1 MRKTILPAVAA
12 SLVAAGVGFAPV
24 GGIAPAAA
32 QMVDGPEVRWKM
44 SLWGKRRAFTEG
56 AEYVSTQVA
65 ERTGGKFTIKL
76 FYGEQISKSK
86 ENLDGISLGAFEAAM
101 FCASYHPGKNAPL
114 NVLDLP
120 FLPLA
125 NFEVMRKV
133 HDAVY
138 DHPAAQ
144 EALSKWNAYLY
155 MSNILPQY
163 EYMGKGE
170 PPQSVAD
177 FGGKRLRALGG
188 MGRAA
193 ALIGA
198 TPSTMPASE
207 TYTALQR
214 GTVDAIGFP
223 YSYTFAAYKLDE
235 IADWVTTNMSL
246 GTVNCPSVFNVDA
259 WSALPEQYKELLLGL
274 KDGAYAAM
282 SAAYQ
287 EKDVANE
294 KKWRE
299 GGKIRMVQIPENEM
313 AEFRRIAGKPV
324 WDAWVE
330 DNKDGLPAQELL
342 DLVLSTAEK
351 AMM

>member
-1 MRKTILPAVAA
+1 
-12 SLVAAGVGFAPV
+12 
-24 GGIAPAAA
+24 
-32 QMVDGPEVRWKM
+32 M

-56 AEYVSTQVA
+56 AEYVSAQVA

-76 FYGEQISKSK
+76 FYGQQLSKSK
-86 ENLDGISLGAFEAAM
+86 ENLDGISLGAFEAAI
-101 FCASYHPGKNAPL
+101 FCAAYHPGKNAPL

-120 FLPLA
+120 FLPLDD
-125 NFEVMRKV
+125 FGVMRKV
-133 HDAVY
+133 HDAIY
-138 DHPAAQ
+138 SHPSAH
-144 EALSKWNAYLY
+144 EALSKWNAYIY

-163 EYMGKGE
+163 EYMGRGA

-177 FGGKRLRALGG
+177 FEGKRLRALGG

-193 ALIGA
+193 RMIGA

-246 GTVNCPSVFNVDA
+246 GTVNCPSVFNTSA
-259 WSALPEQYKELLLGL
+259 WEALPDQYKELLLSL

-282 SAAYQ
+282 DAAYKA
-287 EKDVANE
+287 KDVANE
-294 KKWRE
+294 KKWSE
-299 GGKIRMVQIPENEM
+299 GGKIQMVQIPEEEM
-313 AEFRRIAGKPV
+313 AEFRRIAGEPA
-324 WDAWVE
+324 WNAWVE
-330 DNKDGLPAQELL
+330 ENKDKIPAQELL
-342 DLVLSTAEK
+342 DLVLSTAK
-351 AMM
+351 AAM

>member
-1 MRKTILPAVAA
+1 MRKTILTVVAA
-12 SLVAAGVGFAPV
+12 SLAAAGASLAGSVTPT
-24 GGIAPAAA
+24 AA
-32 QMVDGPEVRWKM
+32 QMVDGPEVSWKM

-56 AEYVSTQVA
+56 AEYVSAQVA

-76 FYGEQISKSK
+76 FYGQQLSKSK

-125 NFEVMRKV
+125 DFGVMRKV

-138 DHPAAQ
+138 GHPAAQ
-144 EALSKWNAYLY
+144 EALAKWNAYLY

-163 EYMGKGE
+163 EYMGKGD

-177 FGGKRLRALGG
+177 FEGKRLRALGG

-193 ALIGA
+193 ELIGA

-259 WSALPEQYKELLLGL
+259 WNSLPEQYKELLLGL

-282 SAAYQ
+282 DAAYKA
-287 EKDVANE
+287 KDVANE

-299 GGKIRMVQIPENEM
+299 GGKIRMVQIPEEEM
-313 AEFRRIAGKPV
+313 AGFRDIAGQPV

-330 DNKDGLPAQELL
+330 DNKDDLPAQELL
-342 DLVLSTAEK
+342 DLVLSTAK
-351 AMM
+351 AAM

>member
-1 MRKTILPAVAA
+1 MRKTILTVAAA
-12 SLVAAGVGFAPV
+12 SLAAAGASLAGSVT
-24 GGIAPAAA
+24 PAAA
-32 QMVDGPEVRWKM
+32 QMVDGPEVSWKM

-56 AEYVSTQVA
+56 AEYVSAQVA

-76 FYGEQISKSK
+76 FYGQQLSKSK

-125 NFEVMRKV
+125 DFGVMRKV

-138 DHPAAQ
+138 GHPAAQ

-163 EYMGKGE
+163 EYMGTGD

-177 FGGKRLRALGG
+177 FKGKRLRALGG

-193 ALIGA
+193 ELIGA

-246 GTVNCPSVFNVDA
+246 GTVNCPSVFNVEA
-259 WSALPEQYKELLLGL
+259 WNSLPDQYKELLLGL

-282 SAAYQ
+282 DAAYKA
-287 EKDVANE
+287 KDVANE

-299 GGKIRMVQIPENEM
+299 GGKIRMVQIPEDEM
-313 AEFRRIAGKPV
+313 AGFRDIAGQPV

-330 DNKDGLPAQELL
+330 DNKDDLPARELL
-342 DLVLSTAEK
+342 DLVLSTAK
-351 AMM
+351 AAM

>member
-1 MRKTILPAVAA
+1 MRKTILTVVAA
-12 SLVAAGVGFAPV
+12 SLAAVGATFAGSV
-24 GGIAPAAA
+24 APAAA
-32 QMVDGPEVRWKM
+32 QMVDGPEVSWKM

-56 AEYVSTQVA
+56 AEYVSSQVA

-76 FYGEQISKSK
+76 FYGQQLSKSK
-86 ENLDGISLGAFEAAM
+86 ENLDGISLGAFEAAI

-125 NFEVMRKV
+125 DFGVMRKV

-138 DHPAAQ
+138 GHPAAQ
-144 EALSKWNAYLY
+144 EALGKWNAYIY

-177 FGGKRLRALGG
+177 FKGKRLRALGG

-193 ALIGA
+193 ELIGA

-246 GTVNCPSVFNVDA
+246 GTVNCPSVFNVEA
-259 WSALPEQYKELLLGL
+259 WNSLPDQYKELLLGL

-282 SAAYQ
+282 DAAYK

-294 KKWRE
+294 KKWSE
-299 GGKIRMVQIPENEM
+299 GGKIQMVQIPEEEM
-313 AEFRRIAGKPV
+313 AGFREIAGQPV
-324 WDAWVE
+324 WDAWVAE
-330 DNKDGLPAQELL
+330 NQDDLPAQELL
-342 DLVLSTAEK
+342 DLVLSTAK
-351 AMM
+351 AAM

>member
-1 MRKTILPAVAA
+1 MRKTILSVAAA
-12 SLVAAGVGFAPV
+12 SLVAAGVSLTASV
-24 GGIAPAAA
+24 APAAA
-32 QMVDGPEVRWKM
+32 QMVDGPEVHWKM

-56 AEYVSTQVA
+56 AEYASAQVA

-76 FYGEQISKSK
+76 FYGQQLSKSK
-86 ENLDGISLGAFEAAM
+86 ENLDGISLGAFEAAI
-101 FCASYHPGKNAPL
+101 FCAAYHPGKNAPL

-120 FLPLA
+120 FLPLDD
-125 NFEVMRKV
+125 FGVMRKV
-133 HDAVY
+133 HDAIY
-138 DHPAAQ
+138 SHPSAH
-144 EALSKWNAYLY
+144 EALSKWNAYIY

-163 EYMGKGE
+163 EYMGRGA

-177 FGGKRLRALGG
+177 FEGKRLRALGG

-193 ALIGA
+193 RMIGA

-246 GTVNCPSVFNVDA
+246 GTVNCPSVFNTSA
-259 WSALPEQYKELLLGL
+259 WEALPDQYKELLLSL

-282 SAAYQ
+282 DAAYKA
-287 EKDVANE
+287 KDVANE
-294 KKWRE
+294 KKWSE
-299 GGKIRMVQIPENEM
+299 GGKIQMVQIPEEEM
-313 AEFRRIAGKPV
+313 AEFRRIAGEPA
-324 WDAWVE
+324 WNAWVE
-330 DNKDGLPAQELL
+330 ENKDKIPAQELL
-342 DLVLSTAEK
+342 DLVLSTAK
-351 AMM
+351 AAM

>member
-1 MRKTILPAVAA
+1 MRKTILTVAA
-12 SLVAAGVGFAPV
+12 ATLVAAGASLTGSV
-24 GGIAPAAA
+24 APAAA
-32 QMVDGPEVRWKM
+32 QMVDGPEVSWKM

-56 AEYVSTQVA
+56 AEYVSAQVA

-76 FYGEQISKSK
+76 FYGQQLSKSK
-86 ENLDGISLGAFEAAM
+86 ENLDGISLGAFEAAI

-125 NFEVMRKV
+125 NFGVMRKV

-138 DHPAAQ
+138 GHPSAQ
-144 EALSKWNAYLY
+144 EALGKWNAVIY

-163 EYMGKGE
+163 EYMGRGE

-177 FGGKRLRALGG
+177 FEGKRLRALGG

-193 ALIGA
+193 KMIGA

-246 GTVNCPSVFNVDA
+246 GTVNCPSVFNADA
-259 WSALPEQYKELLLGL
+259 WNSLPDQYKELLLSL

-282 SAAYQ
+282 EAAYK

-294 KKWRE
+294 KKWSE
-299 GGKIRMVQIPENEM
+299 GGKIQMVQIPEEEM
-313 AEFRRIAGKPV
+313 AEFRRIAGEPA
-324 WDAWVE
+324 WNAWVE
-330 DNKDGLPAQELL
+330 ENKGEIPAQELL
-342 DLVLSTAEK
+342 DLVLSTAK
-351 AMM
+351 AAM

>member
-1 MRKTILPAVAA
+1 MRKTILTVVAA
-12 SLVAAGVGFAPV
+12 SLAAAGASLAGSVT
-24 GGIAPAAA
+24 PAAA
-32 QMVDGPEVRWKM
+32 QMVDGPEVSWKM

-56 AEYVSTQVA
+56 AEYVSAQVA

-76 FYGEQISKSK
+76 FYGQQLSKSK

-125 NFEVMRKV
+125 DFGVMRKV

-138 DHPAAQ
+138 GHPAAQ
-144 EALSKWNAYLY
+144 EALAKWNAYLY

-163 EYMGKGE
+163 EYMGKGD

-177 FGGKRLRALGG
+177 FEGKRLRALGG

-193 ALIGA
+193 ELIGA

-259 WSALPEQYKELLLGL
+259 WNSLPDQYKELLLGL

-282 SAAYQ
+282 DAAYKA
-287 EKDVANE
+287 KDVANE

-299 GGKIRMVQIPENEM
+299 GGKIRMVEIPEDEM
-313 AEFRRIAGKPV
+313 AGFRDIAGQPV

-330 DNKDGLPAQELL
+330 DNQDDLPAQELL
-342 DLVLSTAEK
+342 DLVLSTAK
-351 AMM
+351 AAM

>member
-1 MRKTILPAVAA
+1 M
-12 SLVAAGVGFAPV
+12 
-24 GGIAPAAA
+24 
-32 QMVDGPEVRWKM
+32 
-44 SLWGKRRAFTEG
+44 
-56 AEYVSTQVA
+56 A

-76 FYGEQISKSK
+76 FYGQQLSKSK
-86 ENLDGISLGAFEAAM
+86 ENLDGISLGAFEAAI

-125 NFEVMRKV
+125 DFGVMRKV

-138 DHPAAQ
+138 GHPAAQ
-144 EALSKWNAYLY
+144 EALGKWNAYIY

-163 EYMGKGE
+163 EYMGKGN

-177 FGGKRLRALGG
+177 FKGKRLRALGG

-193 ALIGA
+193 ELIGA

-235 IADWVTTNMSL
+235 IADWVTHQHEPRDGEL
-246 GTVNCPSVFNVDA
+246 PLRVQRRSVEFAPRSV
-259 WSALPEQYKELLLGL
+259 Q
-274 KDGAYAAM
+274 GA
-282 SAAYQ
+282 S
-287 EKDVANE
+287 
-294 KKWRE
+294 
-299 GGKIRMVQIPENEM
+299 P
-313 AEFRRIAGKPV
+313 
-324 WDAWVE
+324 
-330 DNKDGLPAQELL
+330 
-342 DLVLSTAEK
+342 
-351 AMM
+351 

>member
-1 MRKTILPAVAA
+1 MRKTILTVAA
-12 SLVAAGVGFAPV
+12 AALAAAGASLAGSVT
-24 GGIAPAAA
+24 PAAA
-32 QMVDGPEVRWKM
+32 QMVDGPEVSWKM

-56 AEYVSTQVA
+56 AEYVSAQVA

-76 FYGEQISKSK
+76 FYGQQLSKSK

-125 NFEVMRKV
+125 DFGVMRKV

-138 DHPAAQ
+138 GHPAAQ
-144 EALSKWNAYLY
+144 EALAKWNAYLY

-163 EYMGKGE
+163 EYMGKGA

-177 FGGKRLRALGG
+177 FKGKRLRALGG

-193 ALIGA
+193 ELIGA

-246 GTVNCPSVFNVDA
+246 GTVNCPSVFNVEA
-259 WSALPEQYKELLLGL
+259 WNSLPDQYKELLLGL

-282 SAAYQ
+282 DAAYKA
-287 EKDVANE
+287 KDVANE

-299 GGKIRMVQIPENEM
+299 GGKIRMVQIPEDEM
-313 AEFRRIAGKPV
+313 AGFRDIAGQPV

-330 DNKDGLPAQELL
+330 DNQDDLPAQELL
-342 DLVLSTAEK
+342 DLVLSTAK
-351 AMM
+351 AAM